1 MNVLKY
7 LIRRLVLLV
16 PVMIGVTIL
25 TFSISH
31 MVPSNPAAVALGPHA
46 TEETIKALQKE
57 WGLDRPL
64 YVQYFIYMHNLLKG
78 DLGTS
83 LRTNRPV
90 LKDLIAYFPATLEL
104 TTASLM
110 FCLLVGIPLG
120 VVSAVK
126 KDSLIDHIS
135 RFVSLIGVSMP
146 VFWLGLLMILAF
158 YFHWD
163 LLPGGGRL
171 PPTSTPPRF
180 ITGLYILDSL
190 LTANWVTLKQS
201 LLHIIMPMTCL
212 GFAIMG
218 VISRM
223 MRSSM
228 LNVLN
233 EEYMKTA
240 YAKGLFPTRVI
251 VTHALKNAILPV
263 ITVSG
268 VLFGQLLAGA
278 VLTET
283 IFSWPGMGLFTVT
296 SIMHLDFQPIMG
308 FTLLVAALYVI
319 INLIVDILYVL
330 IDPRIR
336 LE

>member
-1 MNVLKY
+1 MKLLKYVLK
-7 LIRRLVLLV
+7 RLALLV
-16 PVMIGVTIL
+16 PVMIGVTVL
-25 TFSISH
+25 TFCISH

-46 TEETIKALQKE
+46 TDETIKALQKE
-57 WGLDRPL
+57 WGLDRPV
-64 YVQYFIYMHNLLKG
+64 YVQYLIYIRNLCKG

-90 LKDLIAYFPATLEL
+90 QKDLKDYFPATLEL
-104 TTASLM
+104 TIASLL
-110 FCLLVGIPLG
+110 FSLLVGLPLG
-120 VVSAVK
+120 VLSAVN
-126 KDSLIDHIS
+126 KDRLIDHTS
-135 RFVSLIGVSMP
+135 RFISLIGVSMP

-158 YFHWD
+158 YFYCG

-171 PPTSTPPRF
+171 PPTATPPSF

-201 LLHIIMPMTCL
+201 VLHIIMPMTCL
-212 GFAIMG
+212 GFAILG

-233 EEYMKTA
+233 EDYMKTA
-240 YAKGLFPTRVI
+240 YAKGLCPTIVI
-251 VTHALKNAILPV
+251 FTHAMKNAILPV
-263 ITVSG
+263 ITISG

-283 IFSWPGMGLFTVT
+283 IFSWPGMGLYTIN

-308 FTLLVAALYVI
+308 FTVLVAVLYVM
-319 INLIVDILYVL
+319 INLFVDILYVFF
-330 IDPRIR
+330 DPRIR
-336 LE
+336 LD

>member
-1 MNVLKY
+1 MKALKY
-7 LIRRLVLLV
+7 LIRRLVMLI
-16 PVMIGVTIL
+16 PVMIGVTML

-46 TEETIKALQKE
+46 TEETIKALQQE
-57 WGLDRPL
+57 WGLDQPL
-64 YVQYFIYMHNLLKG
+64 YVQYFIYMRNLLKG

-104 TTASLM
+104 TSASLL
-110 FCLLVGIPLG
+110 FCLLIGIPLG

-126 KDSLIDHIS
+126 KDRLTDHIS
-135 RFVSLIGVSMP
+135 RLVSLIGVSMP
-146 VFWLGLLMILAF
+146 VFWLGLLMILVF

-171 PPTSTPPRF
+171 PPTATPPRF
-180 ITGLYILDSL
+180 ITGLYIVDSL

-201 LLHIIMPMTCL
+201 LLHLIMPMTCL

-283 IFSWPGMGLFTVT
+283 IFSWPGMGLFTVD

-308 FTLLVAALYVI
+308 FTLLVAALYVM
-319 INLIVDILYVL
+319 INLLVDILYVL